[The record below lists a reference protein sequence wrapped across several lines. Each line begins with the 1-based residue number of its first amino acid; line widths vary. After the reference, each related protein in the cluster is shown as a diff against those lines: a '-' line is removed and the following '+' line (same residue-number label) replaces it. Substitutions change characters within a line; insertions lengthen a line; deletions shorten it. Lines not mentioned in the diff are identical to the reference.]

1 MQHQQLENLLDR
13 FASWWEEPQV
23 ADKKQAPLEKQKRK
37 GNRDRLVHLAITR
50 KFRCLAEAPPK
61 HP

>member
-1 MQHQQLENLLDR
+1 MPFVDR
-13 FASWWEEPQV
+13 FASCWEEPQV
-23 ADKKQAPLEKQKRK
+23 ADKTQAPLEKQKRK
-37 GNRDRLVHLAITR
+37 ENRDRVVHLAIRR